1 MPPQSRAQ
9 RRRQAARQQQS
20 RPKAPGVVSAETAS
34 SVPNMGETIP
44 LDPPT
49 LAAPA
54 SGIPTQGG
62 GIPAQG
68 GAASRAARPNRRVLT
83 RPAPEPVDYSADYAA
98 VRVDLRWIAI
108 WTVLLFI
115 AMFALYFSH
124 LV

>member
-20 RPKAPGVVSAETAS
+20 RPKAPSVVSAEAAPSAPT
-34 SVPNMGETIP
+34 MGETIP

-49 LAAPA
+49 MAAPT
-54 SGIPTQGG
+54 SVP
-62 GIPAQG
+62 P
-68 GAASRAARPNRRVLT
+68 RAVRSNRRVLT

-98 VRVDLRWIAI
+98 VRTDLRWIAI
-108 WTVLLFI
+108 WTGLLFI
-115 AMFALYFSH
+115 AMFALYFSG

>member
-20 RPKAPGVVSAETAS
+20 RPKAPSVVTAEAAASAPS
-34 SVPNMGETIP
+34 MGETIP
-44 LDPPT
+44 LDAPT
-49 LAAPA
+49 IAAP
-54 SGIPTQGG
+54 TQS
-62 GIPAQG
+62 
-68 GAASRAARPNRRVLT
+68 GAAPRAPRASRRVLT
-83 RPAPEPVDYSADYAA
+83 RPAPEPIDYSADYAA